1 MVRLSEHP
9 DLSEAE
15 RAALRAG
22 RHAEVAE
29 ALRARGRP
37 DLAGRVYESLWDF
50 SAAVDAYLAAD
61 DPLAA
66 VEAALAADDPSLLGR
81 AIDAAAALPPE
92 RLQPVIHVL
101 RRAGRAAE
109 VARLSAVAGD
119 PRAEVA
125 AMIDAGDPTA
135 AARRALEAGLDAE
148 ALGALGP
155 LLSRDDPVALALAAR
170 ARWNLGDVEGAVRAA
185 QRAMR
190 AGCQDDELR
199 AQLAAGL
206 AVLGYATAARLVAP
220 ATASLDL
227 PRAPPR
233 FRVLAPMKARF
244 CGVAFR
250 ALDRFTLEE
259 VEVHWLLGEAAAGDL
274 RAAEFVAA
282 ALRDAR
288 AGQALAHPA
297 VTPVRFEDVR
307 AGLLVLPHAPPAGL
321 GGGGA
326 ASVSAAVLCAHFAFL
341 ADGLAAGHAAGLAS
355 GGVFPSLWTSD
366 AAGRP
371 RLPPFGVHHLLALA
385 GTRTAGLEEALALSA
400 PEVRS
405 GAPWTAAAD
414 VYGLARAFVSL
425 WLGAY
430 DRPDVDALSWD
441 PELAEVLATALA
453 DEPDRRPPAADLARV
468 FAQPRHVPAR
478 PVASR
483 RAEVA
488 AAARGAGHPQ
498 RVLWVEAA
506 PSWTQDDL
514 DALAQAEVPW
524 FQPILDRNGR
534 AFGLAPWPP
543 GSAVL
548 ANAGGEAPLQTIPA
562 LADLPPRVAD
572 PIRTRL
578 GPRSFVRAPGG
589 AVLVALDDVLTR

>member
-50 SAAVDAYLAAD
+50 PAAVDAYLAAD
-61 DPLAA
+61 DPRAA

-81 AIDAAAALPPE
+81 AIEAAATLPAE
-92 RLQPVIHVL
+92 RLRPVTESL
-101 RRAGRAAE
+101 RRAGRAADA
-109 VARLSAVAGD
+109 ARLSAAAGD
-119 PRAEVA
+119 PRAEID
-125 AMIDAGDPTA
+125 AMIEAGDPLA

-155 LLSRDDPVALALAAR
+155 LLSRDDLAALALAAR

-185 QRAMR
+185 QRALR
-190 AGCQDDELR
+190 AGCQDDDLR

-206 AVLGYATAARLVAP
+206 AVLGYATAARVVAP
-220 ATASLDL
+220 AAALDL

-244 CGVAFR
+244 CGVAFL
-250 ALDRFTLEE
+250 ALDRVTLEE
-259 VEVHWLLGEAAAGDL
+259 VEVHWLLGEVAAGDL
-274 RAAEFVAA
+274 RAAELVTA
-282 ALRDAR
+282 ALQDAR

-307 AGLLVLPHAPPAGL
+307 AGLLVLPHAAPSGL
-321 GGGGA
+321 GGGA
-326 ASVSAAVLCAHFAFL
+326 RALSSRLLCAHFAFL
-341 ADGLAAGHAAGLAS
+341 ARGLAAGHAAGLVS

-371 RLPPFGVHHLLALA
+371 RLPPFGVHHLHALA
-385 GTRTAGLEEALALSA
+385 GTRTAGLEEVLALSA
-400 PEVRS
+400 PEVRA
-405 GAPWTAAAD
+405 GGPWTAAAD
-414 VYGLARAFVSL
+414 VYGLARAFVAL

-441 PELAEVLATALA
+441 PELAEVLAAALA

-468 FAQPRHVPAR
+468 FAQSRCTPAR
-478 PVASR
+478 LAGPGRGEMAAPV
-483 RAEVA
+483 
-488 AAARGAGHPQ
+488 RGAGPP
-498 RVLWVEAA
+498 RRILWVEAA
-506 PSWTQDDL
+506 DAWTPDEL
-514 DALAQAEVPW
+514 EALAQAEVPW